1 MVRPELSPKTAV
13 PRGVTI
19 HICLF
24 YAVSD
29 TEFLYFYAFG
39 NTGDSSMQIS
49 ELLYFNNFFN
59 YYFYFIFFLI
69 CQIFIKGVPSVTG
82 VPIFSFY
89 LIYSVLLEHKPI
101 EIFEKRVGT
110 PLGTPSTCHK

>member
-1 MVRPELSPKTAV
+1 MVRPKLSPKTAV

-49 ELLYFNNFFN
+49 ELLYFHEFSIFFFFFN
-59 YYFYFIFFLI
+59 LSNLYKRCPQCRQCPHILFLFDLQCVI
-69 CQIFIKGVPSVTG
+69 
-82 VPIFSFY
+82 
-89 LIYSVLLEHKPI
+89 
-101 EIFEKRVGT
+101 
-110 PLGTPSTCHK
+110 